1 MSAEQSTTMAVEKS
15 LPEMRT
21 EATSLL
27 ASGSELFEDGD
38 YTDAAA
44 VLGSASELFA
54 KVFGETADECGEAYL
69 MYGKALLNVSI
80 MENEVLGNAL
90 EGMELE
96 DDSKTLPQVESPTKL
111 KDQEITVVKSDVAK
125 ALNEHFNA
133 YNNLAKHHFAEV
145 TDVCCE
151 DSADSEVEDVN
162 MDTDS
167 PKSPSKPEATSA
179 EETDFP
185 SALDVAA
192 QDTSNLQLAW
202 EMLELAKMI
211 YERKA
216 KDVVP
221 EKKREVLSALWDATS
236 GLGEVLMEAGRFSEA
251 LEEFSS
257 CLEARK
263 AVLPADSRTIAEAH
277 FLKSRAEAALGKISE
292 SETSIKAA
300 IAVLEAR
307 AVNLSKMELSA
318 HLVEEIADLEGLG
331 IDLEEILV
339 EFKEGMTEHTK
350 RKLSAGSPSAKLAG
364 VEKAPKIDDAKPI
377 SATTVGIA

>member
-1 MSAEQSTTMAVEKS
+1 
-15 LPEMRT
+15 MRT

-27 ASGSELFEDGD
+27 ASGADHLEDGN

-44 VLGSASELFA
+44 DLGSASELFA
-54 KVFGETADECGEAYL
+54 KVFGETGEECGEAYL
-69 MYGKALLNVSI
+69 LYGKALLNVSI

-90 EGMELE
+90 DGMELE
-96 DDSKTLPQVESPTKL
+96 DDSKSLPQVESPTKL
-111 KDQEITVVKSDVAK
+111 DEKEKVAVINDVAK
-125 ALNEHFNA
+125 AFNVHFNA
-133 YNNLAKHHFAEV
+133 HDVLAKHHFAE
-145 TDVCCE
+145 
-151 DSADSEVEDVN
+151 DSDDSEVEDVD

-167 PKSPSKPEATSA
+167 SNSPSKPESASA
-179 EETDFP
+179 E
-185 SALDVAA
+185 
-192 QDTSNLQLAW
+192 DTSNLQLAW

-211 YERKA
+211 YERKS

-221 EKKREVLSALWDATS
+221 EKKREVLSALWEATS
-236 GLGEVLMEAGRFSEA
+236 GLGEVAMEVGNFSQA

-257 CLEARK
+257 CLEKRK
-263 AVLPADSRTIAEAH
+263 AVLPTDSRSIAEAH
-277 FLKSRAEAALGKISE
+277 FQKSRAEAALGKIGDSE
-292 SETSIKAA
+292 SSIKAA
-300 IAVLEAR
+300 IAVLEER
-307 AVNLSKMELSA
+307 AVNLSKMELSP

-339 EFKEGMTEHTK
+339 EFKEGVTEHTK

>member
-1 MSAEQSTTMAVEKS
+1 MGAE
-15 LPEMRT
+15 
-21 EATSLL
+21 
-27 ASGSELFEDGD
+27 
-38 YTDAAA
+38 
-44 VLGSASELFA
+44 
-54 KVFGETADECGEAYL
+54 
-69 MYGKALLNVSI
+69 
-80 MENEVLGNAL
+80 
-90 EGMELE
+90 
-96 DDSKTLPQVESPTKL
+96 
-111 KDQEITVVKSDVAK
+111 
-125 ALNEHFNA
+125 
-133 YNNLAKHHFAEV
+133 
-145 TDVCCE
+145 
-151 DSADSEVEDVN
+151 
-162 MDTDS
+162 
-167 PKSPSKPEATSA
+167 
-179 EETDFP
+179 
-185 SALDVAA
+185 
-192 QDTSNLQLAW
+192 DTSNLQLAW

-251 LEEFSS
+251 LEELSS

-277 FLKSRAEAALGKISE
+277 FLKSRAEAALGKINE

-350 RKLSAGSPSAKLAG
+350 RKLSAGSHLPNWLGLRRLQRLMMPNPSLPQLLALPNLREEFNLWHRG
-364 VEKAPKIDDAKPI
+364 FILCVSKTCRVLFQKI
-377 SATTVGIA
+377 SC

>member
-1 MSAEQSTTMAVEKS
+1 MSAEKSTTMAVEKS

-111 KDQEITVVKSDVAK
+111 KDEEITVVKSDVAK
-125 ALNEHFNA
+125 AFNEHFNA
-133 YNNLAKHHFAEV
+133 YNVLAKHHFAEV

-151 DSADSEVEDVN
+151 DSAESEAEDVN

-167 PKSPSKPEATSA
+167 PKSPSKAEA
-179 EETDFP
+179 EETDSP
-185 SALDVAA
+185 SALDAA
-192 QDTSNLQLAW
+192 AEDTSNLQLAW

-211 YERKA
+211 YERKS
-216 KDVVP
+216 KNVVP
-221 EKKREVLSALWDATS
+221 EKKREVMSALWEASS
-236 GLGEVLMEAGRFSEA
+236 GLGEVAMEAGNFSQA

-263 AVLPADSRTIAEAH
+263 SLLPKDSRSIAEAH
-277 FLKSRAEAALGKISE
+277 FQKSRAEAALGKTAESE
-292 SETSIKAA
+292 SSVRAA
-300 IAVLEAR
+300 IAVLEER
-307 AVNLSKMELSA
+307 VVNLSKMELSP
-318 HLVEEIADLEGLG
+318 HLVEEIADLESLG
-331 IDLEEILV
+331 VDLEEILV
-339 EFKEGMTEHTK
+339 EFKEGVTEQTK

-364 VEKAPKIDDAKPI
+364 VEKVPKIDDAKQVA
-377 SATTVGIA
+377 ATAVGTA

>member
-1 MSAEQSTTMAVEKS
+1 MSAENGTTVTVEKS

-27 ASGSELFEDGD
+27 ASGTELFEDGD
-38 YTDAAA
+38 YTDAA
-44 VLGSASELFA
+44 VELGSASELFA

-111 KDQEITVVKSDVAK
+111 KDEEITVVKSDVAK
-125 ALNEHFNA
+125 AFNEHFNA
-133 YNNLAKHHFAEV
+133 YNVLAKHHFAEV

-151 DSADSEVEDVN
+151 DSSESEVEDVN

-167 PKSPSKPEATSA
+167 PQSPSKPESTSA
-179 EETDFP
+179 EETGSP
-185 SALDVAA
+185 SALESAA
-192 QDTSNLQLAW
+192 EDTSNLQLAW

-211 YERKA
+211 FERKSKNVA
-216 KDVVP
+216 P
-221 EKKREVLSALWDATS
+221 EKKREVMSALWEASS
-236 GLGEVLMEAGRFSEA
+236 GLGEVAMEAGNFCQA

-263 AVLPADSRTIAEAH
+263 SLLPKDSRSIAEAH
-277 FLKSRAEAALGKISE
+277 FQKSRAEAALRKTAESE
-292 SETSIKAA
+292 SSVRAA
-300 IAVLEAR
+300 IAVLEER
-307 AVNLSKMELSA
+307 AVNLSKMELSP
-318 HLVEEIADLEGLG
+318 HLVEEIADLESLG
-331 IDLEEILV
+331 VDLEEILV
-339 EFKEGMTEHTK
+339 EFKEGVTDRTK

-364 VEKAPKIDDAKPI
+364 VEKVPKIDDAKQV
-377 SATTVGIA
+377 SATAVGTA

>member
-1 MSAEQSTTMAVEKS
+1 
-15 LPEMRT
+15 MRT

-27 ASGSELFEDGD
+27 ASGADHLEDGN

-44 VLGSASELFA
+44 DLGSASELFA
-54 KVFGETADECGEAYL
+54 KVFGETGEECGEAYL
-69 MYGKALLNVSI
+69 LYGKALLNVSI

-90 EGMELE
+90 DGMELE
-96 DDSKTLPQVESPTKL
+96 DDSKSLPQVESPTKL
-111 KDQEITVVKSDVAK
+111 DEKEKVAVINDVAK
-125 ALNEHFNA
+125 AFNVHFNA
-133 YNNLAKHHFAEV
+133 HNVLAKHHFAE
-145 TDVCCE
+145 
-151 DSADSEVEDVN
+151 DSDDSEVEDVD

-167 PKSPSKPEATSA
+167 SNSPSKPESASA
-179 EETDFP
+179 E
-185 SALDVAA
+185 
-192 QDTSNLQLAW
+192 DTSNLQLAW

-211 YERKA
+211 YERKS

-221 EKKREVLSALWDATS
+221 EKKREVLSALWEATS
-236 GLGEVLMEAGRFSEA
+236 GLGEVAMEVGNFSQA

-263 AVLPADSRTIAEAH
+263 AVLPTDSRSIAEAH
-277 FLKSRAEAALGKISE
+277 FLKSRAEAALGKIGDSE
-292 SETSIKAA
+292 LSIKAA
-300 IAVLEAR
+300 IAVLEER
-307 AVNLSKMELSA
+307 AVNLSKMELSP

-339 EFKEGMTEHTK
+339 EFKEGVTEHTK